1 MILIKFDCVNYCIGS
16 KRAET
21 TRNLDAISWLVS
33 FDLISNPY
41 IQLTLVMVFTLYLIL
56 KIFLLECFLYQ
67 TFGLEMRFFFI
78 STFYNKVGVSPKKFG
93 LAVDLKY
100 SCRTLTVLCNFSV
113 LENQKG

>member
-1 MILIKFDCVNYCIGS
+1 MMILIKFDCVNYCIGS

-56 KIFLLECFLYQ
+56 KIFLLGRFLYQ
-67 TFGLEMRFFFI
+67 TFGLEMRFFF
-78 STFYNKVGVSPKKFG
+78 Y
-93 LAVDLKY
+93 L
-100 SCRTLTVLCNFSV
+100 NF
-113 LENQKG
+113 LQ

>member
-41 IQLTLVMVFTLYLIL
+41 IQLTLVNGIY
-56 KIFLLECFLYQ
+56 
-67 TFGLEMRFFFI
+67 
-78 STFYNKVGVSPKKFG
+78 
-93 LAVDLKY
+93 
-100 SCRTLTVLCNFSV
+100 SV
-113 LENQKG
+113 LDFKNIFTWMFPLSNVWP

>member
-41 IQLTLVMVFTLYLIL
+41 IQLTLVNGIY
-56 KIFLLECFLYQ
+56 
-67 TFGLEMRFFFI
+67 
-78 STFYNKVGVSPKKFG
+78 
-93 LAVDLKY
+93 
-100 SCRTLTVLCNFSV
+100 SV
-113 LENQKG
+113 LDFKNIFTWMFPLSNVCL

>member
-41 IQLTLVMVFTLYLIL
+41 IQLTLVNGIY
-56 KIFLLECFLYQ
+56 
-67 TFGLEMRFFFI
+67 
-78 STFYNKVGVSPKKFG
+78 
-93 LAVDLKY
+93 
-100 SCRTLTVLCNFSV
+100 SV
-113 LENQKG
+113 LDFKNIFTWMFPLSNVCP